1 MSFDGNNLK
10 EGGTKENKNNSSICS
25 SDSMS
30 HSSDEKGSD
39 KGSVSSSSDTS
50 ESCFSENHYQ
60 NKTIRYLKEGSIFGE
75 VALLTKL
82 KRTATVQSEGNCTC
96 AFLCQDDVETL
107 KENFPHIVKEFLQKI
122 LKDYND

>member
-1 MSFDGNNLK
+1 MSQ
-10 EGGTKENKNNSSICS
+10 SISAEDKKSITSDSS
-25 SDSMS
+25 SDS
-30 HSSDEKGSD
+30 
-39 KGSVSSSSDTS
+39 SVSEQSVF
-50 ESCFSENHYQ
+50 EEELFE
-60 NKTIRYLKEGSIFGE
+60 NKTIRYLKEGSMFGE

-96 AFLCQDDVETL
+96 AYLCQEDVETL